1 MSSLRDIVRRH
12 IESETR
18 NELSE
23 LDSQQKDQVIEML
36 RRNGEIDRKVDSILK
51 AFLDEFFEPQ
61 RKKRIRIRSIYS
73 AINIALTA
81 GIGIAVNDK
90 S

>member
-61 RKKRIRIRSIYS
+61 RKKRIRIRRYI
-73 AINIALTA
+73 LL
-81 GIGIAVNDK
+81 
-90 S
+90 

>member
-61 RKKRIRIRSIYS
+61 RKNVLELGAYI
-73 AINIALTA
+73 LL
-81 GIGIAVNDK
+81 
-90 S
+90 